1 MTYSVPDP
9 ASETSDPLA
18 PDPAGPS
25 PSTVVGPD
33 GSGVEQAA
41 TDDPPLP
48 TRLGAPEDDFGP
60 ENSGDGADAALP
72 RHAAPEGSD
81 APAADAP
88 PAPPQAQVAEVDDA
102 PAAPMVAA
110 DEPLRVGHDDA
121 DEYEKLVTD
130 PEAAAEA
137 TKARMDAQAE
147 AEKAAAGITPA
158 EES

>member
-1 MTYSVPDP
+1 MPPGT
-9 ASETSDPLA
+9 ASRQE
-18 PDPAGPS
+18 
-25 PSTVVGPD
+25 
-33 GSGVEQAA
+33 
-41 TDDPPLP
+41 
-48 TRLGAPEDDFGP
+48 DFGP

-102 PAAPMVAA
+102 PAAPMAA

-147 AEKAAAGITPA
+147 AEKAAAGITRRGRILTFAPA
-158 EES
+158 GLVRRTMAG